1 MENSA
6 TNSQSGSTNRILN
19 DIPQRDL
26 DGGGISIKCLRKI
39 FKVSTNSLNIISS
52 LSLFEIGENIFKPP
66 KTKCD
71 HGYDPINN

>member
-26 DGGGISIKCLRKI
+26 DGGGISIKCLRKL
-39 FKVSTNSLNIISS
+39 T
-52 LSLFEIGENIFKPP
+52 ENR
-66 KTKCD
+66 
-71 HGYDPINN
+71 

>member
-39 FKVSTNSLNIISS
+39 FKVSTNNIHNFRC
-52 LSLFEIGENIFKPP
+52 LFLFDQQVENI
-66 KTKCD
+66 
-71 HGYDPINN
+71 

>member
-39 FKVSTNSLNIISS
+39 FKVSTKDIHILAACFCLTNKLRI
-52 LSLFEIGENIFKPP
+52 LEG
-66 KTKCD
+66 
-71 HGYDPINN
+71 

>member
-39 FKVSTNSLNIISS
+39 FKVSTNDIHNFRC
-52 LSLFEIGENIFKPP
+52 LFLFDRQIEGI
-66 KTKCD
+66 
-71 HGYDPINN
+71 

>member
-6 TNSQSGSTNRILN
+6 TDSQSGSTNRILN

-39 FKVSTNSLNIISS
+39 FKVCTENQKQF
-52 LSLFEIGENIFKPP
+52 FE
-66 KTKCD
+66 
-71 HGYDPINN
+71 

>member
-39 FKVSTNSLNIISS
+39 FKVSTNTFHIIS
-52 LSLFEIGENIFKPP
+52 IM
-66 KTKCD
+66 
-71 HGYDPINN
+71 Y

>member
-39 FKVSTNSLNIISS
+39 FKVSTNYIHIFSC
-52 LSLFEIGENIFKPP
+52 LFLYEQQVEGVVRVNTP
-66 KTKCD
+66 
-71 HGYDPINN
+71 